1 MFAYCNNT
9 PTSLED
15 HGGNIPV
22 AIGIPVG
29 VLITAAKAAA
39 TAAAVV
45 VGIAVAKKSSEQRQK
60 KHTIYTLSNPTNN
73 QVVYV
78 GRTTDF
84 NTRMKAHNLNPA
96 RRGLTPKVLHE
107 DLTYEQARAAE
118 QAYILYY
125 GTLDKNNKTA
135 NQINGVNPNRQ
146 DYLTIMRNGFGLS
159 EAVDSILTNRLLILF
174 E

>member
-60 KHTIYTLSNPTNN
+60 KHTTVLSV
-73 QVVYV
+73 QMYRGHSGSVS
-78 GRTTDF
+78 
-84 NTRMKAHNLNPA
+84 TRLFS
-96 RRGLTPKVLHE
+96 RCL
-107 DLTYEQARAAE
+107 
-118 QAYILYY
+118 
-125 GTLDKNNKTA
+125 
-135 NQINGVNPNRQ
+135 GVS
-146 DYLTIMRNGFGLS
+146 T
-159 EAVDSILTNRLLILF
+159 
-174 E
+174 